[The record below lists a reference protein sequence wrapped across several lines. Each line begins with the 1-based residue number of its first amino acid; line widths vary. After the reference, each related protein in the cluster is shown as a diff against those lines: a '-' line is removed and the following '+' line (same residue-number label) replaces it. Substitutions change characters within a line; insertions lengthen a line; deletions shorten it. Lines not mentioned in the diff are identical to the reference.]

1 MFDAIRKLRK
11 KHSCDFSF
19 REELARQSQQTMDS
33 MLETYRACQNR
44 TSDEMQAAMRESLN
58 GSIFLNPLNEELYQ
72 KELAE
77 TNRWHDLCKDLSLNG
92 TTYSLGTNIFDEKK
106 AEANPDRQRCK
117 YCGCLVSSFDTHCK
131 SCGAPI

>member
-1 MFDAIRKLRK
+1 MFDAIRKRAK

-19 REELARQSQQTMDS
+19 REELARQSQQTLDS

-44 TSDEMQAAMRESLN
+44 TTEEMGVAMRESLN
-58 GSIFLNPLNEELYQ
+58 GSIFLNPINEELYQ
-72 KELAE
+72 EELSA

-92 TTYSLGTNIFDEKK
+92 TTYALGTNIFDEKK
-106 AEANPDRQRCK
+106 EKAKIDRQRCQ
-117 YCGCLVSSFDTHCK
+117 YCGCLVSSFDVHCN